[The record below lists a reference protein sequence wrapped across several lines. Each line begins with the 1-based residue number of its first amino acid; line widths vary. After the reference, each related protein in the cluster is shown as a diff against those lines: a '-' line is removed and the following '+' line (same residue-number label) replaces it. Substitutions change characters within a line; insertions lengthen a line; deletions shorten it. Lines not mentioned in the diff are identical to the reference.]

1 MARLQ
6 RRTKM
11 KTFKLKAVRK
21 CDPFRASLAGKSELL
36 VREWI
41 LPSHEDNRELAAHK
55 LVAWVVYELG
65 GEENGGNSSLMDC
78 TSEIWSEIY
87 HTGHYEHAD
96 MVFTLEVV
104 NA

>member
-1 MARLQ
+1 
-6 RRTKM
+6 M
-11 KTFKLKAVRK
+11 KTFKLKAVRR

-41 LPSHEDNRELAAHK
+41 LPFHEDNRELAAHK
-55 LVAWVVYELG
+55 LVAWVIYELGDG
-65 GEENGGNSSLMDC
+65 GEENGGNGSLMNC
-78 TSEIWSEIY
+78 TSEIWSEVY
-87 HTGHYEHAD
+87 HTGRYEYAD

>member
-1 MARLQ
+1 
-6 RRTKM
+6 M
-11 KTFKLKAVRK
+11 KTFKLKAVRI
-21 CDPFRASLAGKSELL
+21 CDPFRASLIGKSELL

-65 GEENGGNSSLMDC
+65 NGNEENGGNSSLMNN

-87 HTGHYEHAD
+87 HTGRYEHAD

-104 NA
+104 NV